1 MWEVDPRKYVGVTK
15 ADEQNEQDVITAF
28 CRWAKCDYF
37 KLADRERID
46 YALYRIGDDKRK
58 HVVALAEVKC
68 RYNHDFYRFQDLVLS
83 LHKRAHC
90 VMYADAAGGI
100 PVYFLSRHNEG
111 IFYVE
116 MREEISDCRII
127 KDPRM
132 RDESDET
139 VGVIWKGSC
148 IKKLP
153 DQGVK

>member
-1 MWEVDPRKYVGVTK
+1 
-15 ADEQNEQDVITAF
+15 
-28 CRWAKCDYF
+28 
-37 KLADRERID
+37 
-46 YALYRIGDDKRK
+46 
-58 HVVALAEVKC
+58 
-68 RYNHDFYRFQDLVLS
+68 
-83 LHKRAHC
+83 
-90 VMYADAAGGI
+90 MYADAAGGI

-148 IKKLP
+148 IKKLSTE
-153 DQGVK
+153 